1 MWVWRIIRISTN
13 SLKPISPPDPPF
25 YRKWHELF
33 KDGCSILQKM
43 KTKKIQKVRKLFGL
57 LWALYYLSAV
67 RQLCKE
73 DKRTTGILRDKYNDA
88 SIGLARG
95 HMSTPAA

>member
-1 MWVWRIIRISTN
+1 MAYPFAENQNEKDSQSEEIICTDLG
-13 SLKPISPPDPPF
+13 SL
-25 YRKWHELF
+25 
-33 KDGCSILQKM
+33 LQY
-43 KTKKIQKVRKLFGL
+43 Q
-57 LWALYYLSAV
+57 SAV

-88 SIGLARG
+88 SMGLARG